1 MQLWNNIDKK
11 TSNKERIDIMGINR
25 VLLLGR
31 ITKDLEVKM
40 TQSGT
45 AVLRFTVAV
54 DRMPAKQGGEKQTDF
69 INCVAFG
76 QTAEFISRYFGKGRM
91 IAIEGNIKTGSYQN
105 KNGETVYTTDVIV
118 ERTSFTG
125 EPKNE
130 NNGGFSGGNAQGY
143 SNTQIPYNTPQS
155 APQNA
160 TGAYT
165 DYEDV
170 ISDSGIPF

>member
-1 MQLWNNIDKK
+1 
-11 TSNKERIDIMGINR
+11 MGINR

-31 ITKDLEVKM
+31 ITKDLEIRQS
-40 TQSGT
+40 QSGT
-45 AVLRFTVAV
+45 AVLRFSVAV
-54 DRMPAKQGGEKQTDF
+54 DRPQKNGEKSADF
-69 INCVAFG
+69 INCIAFG

-130 NNGGFSGGNAQGY
+130 NNGGFSGGNNQGY
-143 SNTQIPYNTPQS
+143 SNTQIPYNTPQG

-160 TGAYT
+160 TGAYA

-170 ISDSGIPF
+170 ISDDGVPF

>member
-1 MQLWNNIDKK
+1 
-11 TSNKERIDIMGINR
+11 MGINR

-31 ITKDLEVKM
+31 ITKDLEIRQS
-40 TQSGT
+40 QSGT

-54 DRMPAKQGGEKQTDF
+54 DRPQKNGEKSADF
-69 INCVAFG
+69 INCIAFG
-76 QTAEFISRYFGKGRM
+76 QTAEFIGRYFGKGRM

-105 KNGETVYTTDVIV
+105 KNGDTVYTTDVIV

-125 EPKNE
+125 EQKSAQSE
-130 NNGGFSGGNAQGY
+130 SRSQGY
-143 SNTQIPYNTPQS
+143 VDTTIAPNTPQS

-160 TGAYT
+160 TGAYA

-170 ISDSGIPF
+170 ILDEGCPF

>member
-1 MQLWNNIDKK
+1 
-11 TSNKERIDIMGINR
+11 MGINR

-31 ITKDLEVKM
+31 ITKDLEIRQS
-40 TQSGT
+40 QSGT
-45 AVLRFTVAV
+45 AVLRFSVAV
-54 DRMPAKQGGEKQTDF
+54 DRPQKNGEKSADF
-69 INCVAFG
+69 INCIAFG

-118 ERTSFTG
+118 DRTSFTG

-130 NNGGFSGGNAQGY
+130 NNSGFSGGNNQGY
-143 SNTQIPYNTPQS
+143 SNTQIPYNTPQG

-160 TGAYT
+160 TGAYA

-170 ISDSGIPF
+170 ISDDGVPF

>member
-1 MQLWNNIDKK
+1 ML
-11 TSNKERIDIMGINR
+11 NKVIIM
-25 VLLLGR
+25 GR
-31 ITKDLEVKM
+31 ITKDLEVRQ
-40 TQSGT
+40 TTSGT

-54 DRMPAKQGGEKQTDF
+54 DRPVKQGEKQTDF

-76 QTAEFISRYFGKGRM
+76 QRAEFIGRYFGKGRM
-91 IAIEGNIKTGSYQN
+91 IAIEGNIKTGSYE
-105 KNGETVYTTDVIV
+105 KNGVTTYTTDIWVDAA
-118 ERTSFTG
+118 SFTG
-125 EPKNE
+125 EPKSE
-130 NNGGFSGGNAQGY
+130 NNGGYSGGNNQGY
-143 SNTQIPYNTPQS
+143 SNTQIPYNTPQG

>member
-1 MQLWNNIDKK
+1 ML
-11 TSNKERIDIMGINR
+11 NR
-25 VLLLGR
+25 VILMGR
-31 ITKDLEVKM
+31 ITKDLEIRQS
-40 TQSGT
+40 QSGT
-45 AVLRFTVAV
+45 AVLRFSVAV
-54 DRMPAKQGGEKQTDF
+54 DRPQKNGEKSADF
-69 INCVAFG
+69 INCIAFG

-125 EPKNE
+125 EKSE
-130 NNGGFSGGNAQGY
+130 QNGAQSAGTYQGY
-143 SNTQIPYNTPQS
+143 SNTNNGYNSSQG

>member
-1 MQLWNNIDKK
+1 
-11 TSNKERIDIMGINR
+11 MGINR

-31 ITKDLEVKM
+31 ITKDLEIRQS
-40 TQSGT
+40 QSGT
-45 AVLRFTVAV
+45 AVLRFSVAV
-54 DRMPAKQGGEKQTDF
+54 DRPQKNGEKSADF
-69 INCVAFG
+69 INCIAFG
-76 QTAEFISRYFGKGRM
+76 QMAEFISRYFGKGRM

-105 KNGETVYTTDVIV
+105 KNGDTVYTTDVIA

-130 NNGGFSGGNAQGY
+130 NNGGFSGVNAQGY
-143 SNTQIPYNTPQS
+143 SNANNSYNAPQG

-160 TGAYT
+160 AGAYT

>member
-1 MQLWNNIDKK
+1 
-11 TSNKERIDIMGINR
+11 MGINR

-31 ITKDLEVKM
+31 ITKDLEIRQS
-40 TQSGT
+40 QSGT
-45 AVLRFTVAV
+45 AVLRFSVAV
-54 DRMPAKQGGEKQTDF
+54 DRPQKNGEKSADF
-69 INCVAFG
+69 ISCIAFG

-130 NNGGFSGGNAQGY
+130 NNGAQSAGTYQGY
-143 SNTQIPYNTPQS
+143 NNTIVQS
-155 APQNA
+155 EAPQGA
-160 TGAYT
+160 GQTYTGSGYS
-165 DYEDV
+165 DFEEV
-170 ISDSGIPF
+170 ISDEGCPF

>member
-1 MQLWNNIDKK
+1 
-11 TSNKERIDIMGINR
+11 MGINR

-31 ITKDLEVKM
+31 ITKDLEVRQS
-40 TQSGT
+40 QSGT
-45 AVLRFTVAV
+45 AVLRFSVAV
-54 DRMPAKQGGEKQTDF
+54 DRPQKNGEKSADF
-69 INCVAFG
+69 ISCIAFG
-76 QTAEFISRYFGKGRM
+76 QTAEFIGRYFGKGRM

-130 NNGGFSGGNAQGY
+130 NNGGFSGGNNQGY

>member
-1 MQLWNNIDKK
+1 ML
-11 TSNKERIDIMGINR
+11 NR
-25 VLLLGR
+25 VIIMGR
-31 ITKDLEVKM
+31 ITKDLEIRKS
-40 TQSGT
+40 QSGT
-45 AVLRFTVAV
+45 VVLRFSVAV
-54 DRMPAKQGGEKQTDF
+54 DRPQKNGEKSADF
-69 INCVAFG
+69 ISCIAFG

-91 IAIEGNIKTGSYQN
+91 IALEGNIKTGSYQN

-143 SNTQIPYNTPQS
+143 SNTQIPYNAPQS
-155 APQNA
+155 APQNT

-170 ISDSGIPF
+170 ISDDGIPW